1 METQTPLTPH
11 VGVEIDGISSDDLV
25 SASGAEQC
33 KALLQQYG
41 VVVYRNVDVDDDQLI
56 EFSSMIGELVVAPT
70 NEHERPEIQTI
81 TSHPKQASP
90 MMASIRRGNFLWHF
104 DGATDVTPQQGTFL
118 AAREV
123 SGGGEGG
130 TQFASSYV
138 AYDTLPDDDKALIA
152 DLRVEHS
159 FAAAQTRVNPDPT
172 PEDLAF
178 WARVPARVHPL
189 VWSRRDGRK
198 SMLLGATA
206 DHVAGWP
213 ADESSA
219 LLDRLLEWATRPEFV
234 AQHDWRLGDL
244 VTWDNTGM
252 LHRAMPFE
260 ATTPRLLHRTTL
272 KGVEVVA

>member
-1 METQTPLTPH
+1 MKTKTPLTPH

-56 EFSSMIGELVVAPT
+56 EFSGMIGEVVIAPT
-70 NEHERPEIQTI
+70 NEHKRPEIQTI

-123 SGGGEGG
+123 SGDGQGG

-138 AYDTLPDDDKALIA
+138 AYETLPDDDKALIA
-152 DLRVEHS
+152 DLQVEHS
-159 FAAAQTRVNPDPT
+159 FAAAQARANPDPT
-172 PEDLAF
+172 PDDLAF
-178 WARVPARVHPL
+178 WARVPSRVHPL

-206 DHVAGWP
+206 GHVVGWSE
-213 ADESSA
+213 DESSA
-219 LLDRLLEWATRPEFV
+219 LLDRLLEWATRPEYV

-272 KGVEVVA
+272 KGVEAVA

>member
-1 METQTPLTPH
+1 MATQTPLTPH
-11 VGVEIDGISSDDLV
+11 VGVEVDGISSDELV
-25 SASGAEQC
+25 STSGAAQC

-41 VVVYRNVDVDDDQLI
+41 VVVYRNVDVDDDQLV
-56 EFSSMIGELVVAPT
+56 EFSGMIGELVVAPT
-70 NEHERPEIQTI
+70 NEHARPEIQTI

-90 MMASIRRGNFLWHF
+90 IMASIRRGNFLWHF

-123 SGGGEGG
+123 TDNGEGG

-138 AYDTLPDDDKALIA
+138 AYDTLSNEDKELIA

-159 FAAAQTRVNPDPT
+159 FAAAQARVNPDPT
-172 PEDLAF
+172 PEDVAF
-178 WARVPARVHPL
+178 WSRVPSRVHPL

-206 DHVAGWP
+206 GHVVGWP
-213 ADESSA
+213 EDESAA
-219 LLDRLLEWATRPEFV
+219 LLDRLLQWATRPEFV
-234 AQHDWRLGDL
+234 VQHDWRLGDL

-252 LHRAMPFE
+252 LHRAMPFD

-272 KGVEVVA
+272 KGVEAVT